1 MNLAG
6 HGLTVGCSVVEDSQQ
21 SQASLFNSGNELANS
36 MELFSQPYSASSHS
50 SISQH
55 SQTHSTAN
63 INTHT
68 GTVAS
73 IDACSLMTTC
83 ACLWLGAQNSQEDGR
98 GIQNVRP
105 DTFSGKHQ
113 PQVHIITEHLDYFRV
128 QQQL

>member
-6 HGLTVGCSVVEDSQQ
+6 HGLTIGVEESQQ
-21 SQASLFNSGNELANS
+21 SQASLFNSGNDLTNS

-55 SQTHSTAN
+55 SQTHN

-73 IDACSLMTTC
+73 IVTCIYINDATCICS
-83 ACLWLGAQNSQEDGR
+83 WLGAQNSQEDGR
-98 GIQNVRP
+98 GVQNVWP
-105 DTFSGKHQ
+105 DTFSRK
-113 PQVHIITEHLDYFRV
+113 PQVLYHHQQLCLSYLDGV